1 MPTPANPSQGKHP
14 YMIDAENAAEMAR
27 LTKQDRLLTHAM
39 EGLFPERADL
49 AQVGR
54 VLDIAC
60 GPGGWALDV
69 ARAYPHMQVVGID
82 ISRLMVEF
90 AQSEALAHGLHNA
103 SFSVMDALGPLD
115 FPADSFDLVNA
126 RTIVGFMPTGAWPG
140 LIRECLRITRAGG
153 SLRLTEWE
161 LTLTSS
167 PAFERLNA
175 LAAHAMQLAGQTFA
189 SDGRHIGITPVL
201 GRLLRGGGY
210 ARAQHRAYAIEFS
223 AGTEAH
229 EGFYQNY
236 RVAFRLLQPF
246 LLKMQLATQEEAEG
260 LYQQMLLEMRQD
272 DFWAMAYLLTAWGT
286 RPL

>member
-1 MPTPANPSQGKHP
+1 MPAPADPPHDQHP

-39 EGLFPERADL
+39 GGLFPERADL
-49 AQVGR
+49 REVGR

-60 GPGGWALDV
+60 GPGRWALDV

-90 AQSEALAHGLHNA
+90 ARSEALAQSLHNA
-103 SFSVMDALGPLD
+103 SFSEMDALQPLD

-126 RTIVGFMPTGAWPG
+126 RTIVGFMPTSAWPG
-140 LIRECLRITRAGG
+140 LIRECLRITRPGG
-153 SLRLTEWE
+153 SLQLTEWE

-189 SDGRHIGITPVL
+189 ADGRHIGITPVL
-201 GRLLRGGGY
+201 GRLLRRGGY
-210 ARAQHRAYAIEFS
+210 ASVQNRAYAIEFS

-236 RVAFRLLQPF
+236 CAAYRLLQPF

-260 LYQQMLLEMRQD
+260 LYQQMLLEMTQD
-272 DFWAMAYLLTAWGT
+272 DFWAIVYLLTVWGAK
-286 RPL
+286 PM